1 VILPDPIRIT
11 ELVAR
16 VFEQLGIH
24 YYIAGSIA
32 SSLHGIPRATYD
44 VDIVADMKL
53 EHVGPFVKSLKS
65 DFYIDSEMIED
76 AIINSSMF
84 NIVYLETMFKIDI
97 FVSKEDE
104 FSNTAMTRSQRYK
117 LLDESSDEISVA
129 SAEDVILHKLYWF
142 RIGDKVA
149 ERQWADTI
157 GVLQVM
163 NKDLD
168 LDYLHKGANMLG
180 VKDLLEQA
188 LNEAKLIQNTIVDDD

>member
-1 VILPDPIRIT
+1 M
-11 ELVAR
+11 
-16 VFEQLGIH
+16 VF
-24 YYIAGSIA
+24 
-32 SSLHGIPRATYD
+32 P
-44 VDIVADMKL
+44 
-53 EHVGPFVKSLKS
+53 
-65 DFYIDSEMIED
+65 
-76 AIINSSMF
+76 
-84 NIVYLETMFKIDI
+84 
-97 FVSKEDE
+97 
-104 FSNTAMTRSQRYK
+104 
-117 LLDESSDEISVA
+117 DESSDEISVA